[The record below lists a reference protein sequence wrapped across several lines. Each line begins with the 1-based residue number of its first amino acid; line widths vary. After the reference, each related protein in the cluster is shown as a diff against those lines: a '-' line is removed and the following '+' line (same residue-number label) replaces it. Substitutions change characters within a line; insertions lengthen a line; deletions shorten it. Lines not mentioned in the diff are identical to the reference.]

1 MVASVQTRNAE
12 VLALVLLATI
22 PLGWRA
28 VASVAIGGSIQMV
41 NLRLLERSVSGL
53 IQDADPA
60 RSRAFRALLALR
72 LVLMLGMVGAVLL
85 LSPVE
90 PLAFTLGLSTVV
102 PAVIWHGLRTAR
114 QRA

>member
-12 VLALVLLATI
+12 VLALVLVGAI
-22 PLGWRA
+22 PFGWRA
-28 VASVAIGGSIQMV
+28 IASVAIGGSIQMV

-53 IQDADPA
+53 IQDPDPA
-60 RSRAFRALLALR
+60 RGRAFRALLALR
-72 LVLMLGMVGAVLL
+72 LVLTLGMVGVVLL
-85 LSPVE
+85 SSPVE

-114 QRA
+114 VRA